1 VDLLEHRGKT
11 LFAGAGLP
19 VLASRLALTPA
30 EAQGAAGDLGL
41 PVVVK
46 AQVKTGGRGKAGGI
60 RVCATADE
68 VAAATADIL
77 AMTIRG
83 HGVTCVLVEQAV
95 EVARELYLAI
105 SSSRAQRGPVLVFS
119 AEGGVD
125 VEEVARRDPTGLVRT
140 PIDPLLGLCDY
151 QVRDVVAAAALD
163 AELAGPDGTPAK
175 QSLAGVVRA
184 LGRLYRDGDAT
195 LCEINPLVV
204 TTSGEIVC
212 LDSKVTIDDNAL
224 YRHAELKA
232 EADAGAE
239 DREARARQAGL
250 AFVALDGDIGVLGNG
265 AGLVMSTI
273 DQIAAAG
280 GSAAD
285 FCDIGGGARAE
296 VVATAL
302 DVILSMGTVSSLL
315 VSIFAGITR
324 CDEVARGLVQVLG
337 QSRVDVPV
345 VVRLDGNAAA
355 EGRAVLA
362 DARLP
367 GLIVAAGA
375 ADAVRLAV
383 AGAAAR
389 AGPATQAGPDAR
401 REG

>member
-1 VDLLEHRGKT
+1 VDLLEHQGKT
-11 LFAGAGLP
+11 LFAGAGLH

-30 EAQGAAGDLGL
+30 EAQAAAGELGL

-60 RVCATADE
+60 RSCATEGE
-68 VAAATADIL
+68 VTAAAAAIL

-83 HGVTCVLVEQAV
+83 HGVTCLLVEQAV
-95 EVARELYLAI
+95 EIAHELYLAI
-105 SSSRAQRGPVLVFS
+105 SSSRAQRGPVLIFS

-125 VEEVARRDPTGLVRT
+125 IEEVARRNPAALVRT
-140 PIDPLLGLCDY
+140 PVDPLLGLCDY
-151 QVRDVVAAAALD
+151 QVRDVVAAAALGP
-163 AELAGPDGTPAK
+163 ELAGPDGTPAK
-175 QSLAGVVRA
+175 QALAGVVRA
-184 LGRLYRDGDAT
+184 LWRLYHDSDAT

-204 TTSGEIVC
+204 TTSGEVVC
-212 LDSKVTIDDNAL
+212 LDSKMTIDDNAL

-232 EADAGAE
+232 DAEAGAE

-302 DVILSMGTVSSLL
+302 DIILSAGTVRALL
-315 VSIFAGITR
+315 VGIFGGITR
-324 CDEVARGLVQVLG
+324 GDEVARGLVQVLG
-337 QSRVDVPV
+337 ETNADVPV
-345 VVRLDGNAAA
+345 IVRLDGNAAA

-362 DARLP
+362 EARLP
-367 GLIVAAGA
+367 GLTVAADA
-375 ADAVRLAV
+375 AEAVRLAV
-383 AGAAAR
+383 AGAAAH
-389 AGPATQAGPDAR
+389 AGSATR
-401 REG
+401 REV